1 MDPSSYS
8 LSFLTILAHSS
19 VTYIF
24 VIDTFHE
31 HQLPVCPLGMGL
43 VLEGSAQLL
52 DGYISVQDSI
62 IARTVKEKKCLVFMW
77 ITLSDYTTLW
87 QSTMKVNCKNIIF
100 HISEQTKTCGKRWQ
114 MTLFCVYTF
123 SVIGQGRRI

>member
-62 IARTVKEKKCLVFMW
+62 IARTVKEKKCLVFM
-77 ITLSDYTTLW
+77 
-87 QSTMKVNCKNIIF
+87 
-100 HISEQTKTCGKRWQ
+100 
-114 MTLFCVYTF
+114 
-123 SVIGQGRRI
+123 